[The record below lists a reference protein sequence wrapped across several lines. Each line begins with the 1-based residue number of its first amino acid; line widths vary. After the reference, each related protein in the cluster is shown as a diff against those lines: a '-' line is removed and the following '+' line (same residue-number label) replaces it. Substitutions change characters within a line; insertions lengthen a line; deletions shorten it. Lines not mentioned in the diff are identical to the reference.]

1 MINLKEILVMLHHS
15 HRNRFATI
23 PASNHCF
30 IAQKST
36 ISGHTKA
43 QNTMLSFAE
52 RIQEPRII
60 ADAAR
65 EGGEE
70 RKQGAEEDGGDHS
83 ESPTHQRFRRP
94 SRRFPDP

>member
-1 MINLKEILVMLHHS
+1 
-15 HRNRFATI
+15 
-23 PASNHCF
+23 
-30 IAQKST
+30 
-36 ISGHTKA
+36 
-43 QNTMLSFAE
+43 MLSFAE